1 VSVRQPGWLPDLIAD
16 AVGLHAAID
25 AFDPS
30 RQLERGVIGLLAL
43 VFQVRQNP
51 TSCDVKDGQDVE
63 VSVLI

>member
-30 RQLERGVIGLLAL
+30 PGWGGSLSAVSSACSTSYSKSGKTLHL
-43 VFQVRQNP
+43 VMSRM
-51 TSCDVKDGQDVE
+51 VKMWR
-63 VSVLI
+63 